1 MKTLPLTLSLV
12 GSAALM
18 AQSSFGQLFTDNF
31 DAGTSGSGWAA
42 VLSHSDAAVNYAYD
56 YSTIGVPS
64 APNSTGGTT
73 IGLNFLANQSAGA
86 QQGISASPIGYS
98 FTGNFRI
105 RFDMWL
111 NYVASG
117 DGSTQ
122 IGSFGWGTS
131 GANAQWAGSSSSIMF
146 GGSTDGGTSFD
157 YRLYRNNAL
166 VTTTASYAAASL
178 NNSATYYT
186 TRYGGTAVPAAQEVA
201 FPTQTGAVSPAGALG
216 FAWHDVIIEKA
227 GSVLTWSIDGSLIA
241 TANSTGATLS
251 GNNIFFG
258 LFDINNGSSADAND
272 QLVTAIYDN
281 IVVTTIPEP
290 TSLALVGLG
299 SLALMARR
307 RK

>member
-1 MKTLPLTLSLV
+1 MKTLPITLSLV
-12 GSAALM
+12 GSVALL

-31 DAGTSGSGWAA
+31 DAGTSGSGWSAT
-42 VLSHSDAAVNYAYD
+42 LSHSDASVNYAFD

-64 APNSTGGTT
+64 APNSTGGST
-73 IGLNFLANQSAGA
+73 IGMSFLANQSAGV
-86 QQGISASPIGYS
+86 QQGISASPTGYS
-98 FTGNFRI
+98 FTGDFRI

-122 IGSFGWGTS
+122 VGSFGWGTS
-131 GANAQWAGSSSSIMF
+131 GASAQWAGSSSSIMF
-146 GGSTDGGTSFD
+146 GGSTDGGSSFD

-166 VTTTASYAAASL
+166 VTTAASYAAGSL
-178 NNSATYYT
+178 NNSVTYYT
-186 TRYGGTAVPAAQEVA
+186 TRYGGSAVPAAQVLA
-201 FPTQTGAVSPAGALG
+201 FPSQTGAVSPAGALG
-216 FAWHDVIIEKA
+216 FAWHDVVVEKA
-227 GSVLTWSIDGSLIA
+227 GNILTWSIDGSLIA
-241 TANSTGATLS
+241 TADSTGATLS

-258 LFDINNGSSADAND
+258 IFDINAGSSADPND

-290 TSLALVGLG
+290 TSLALLGLG
-299 SLALMARR
+299 GLALLARR